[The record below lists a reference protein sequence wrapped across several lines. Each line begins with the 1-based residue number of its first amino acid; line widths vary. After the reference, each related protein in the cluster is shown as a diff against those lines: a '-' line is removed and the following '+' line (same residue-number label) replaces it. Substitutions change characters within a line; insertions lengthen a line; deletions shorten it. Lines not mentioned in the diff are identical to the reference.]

1 MLRESGTQVIG
12 GTHHLNHSSIDN
24 KFNRDR
30 GTAGSG

>member
-1 MLRESGTQVIG
+1 MLRDSGTHVIG
-12 GTHHLNHSSIDN
+12 GNLNHSTIDK

>member
-1 MLRESGTQVIG
+1 MLRDSGTHVIG
-12 GTHHLNHSSIDN
+12 GNQHLNHSSIDN